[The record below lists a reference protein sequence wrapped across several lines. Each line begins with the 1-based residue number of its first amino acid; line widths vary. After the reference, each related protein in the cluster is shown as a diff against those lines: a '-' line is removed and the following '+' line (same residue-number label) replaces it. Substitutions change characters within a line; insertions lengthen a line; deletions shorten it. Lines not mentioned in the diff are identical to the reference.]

1 MIRDPRR
8 ARDRALDILDAISNI
23 HSDLGGLNKQTFLDD
38 GKTQRAVIE
47 GFIVAGEAS
56 NRLCE
61 LKPDLQFS
69 NPSLWAHLRDAYD
82 MRNVLTHEYFRVD
95 AGIVWETVQHEIS
108 ILKNLL
114 EQFVSGDT
122 TSNSMEA

>member
-23 HSDLGGLNKQTFLDD
+23 QSDLGGLNKQTFLDD

-82 MRNVLTHEYFRVD
+82 MRNVLTHECFRVD

-114 EQFVSGDT
+114 EQFVSGES
-122 TSNSMEA
+122 TSN